1 MSVLEGPAAE
11 APPAK
16 VPMVRRAVATRL
28 KRFMIASLVLDT
40 EGSKQHVGT
49 SKRRSRIK
57 GYEPSALVRGG
68 VDMKGIFYRSESTL
82 WRAPSDQEEIA
93 IASPV
98 WPLRRTE
105 P

>member
-1 MSVLEGPAAE
+1 MLVLEGPAAE

-16 VPMVRRAVATRL
+16 VPMVRRAVARRL

-40 EGSKQHVGT
+40 EGSKQYVGT
-49 SKRRSRIK
+49 SKRRCRIK

-68 VDMKGIFYRSESTL
+68 VDMKGIFYRSEGTFC
-82 WRAPSDQEEIA
+82 RAPSDHDEIP

-98 WPLRRTE
+98 WPLGRTE
-105 P
+105 R